1 MAAYVNLLSLQLL
14 THGRRSDEQP
24 EVDAPDHGQDRW
36 TIRSAGHPG
45 RRPYGRPITRQTALL
60 APRAL
65 QKDRRG
71 EPLDTRPTVRHITRL
86 RSRFCRHRNPIV
98 SVDAKKRE
106 LLGNFKNAGRKWQ
119 RIPTPLTA
127 VLCSSSSVT
136 RPPPLPS
143 LLPLVAPGG
152 CRRYPNAKHLPI
164 LADTGGSNSATHG
177 GWKDQLQQ
185 RLCDRL
191 GLTVTVAHYPTGA
204 SKYNPIDAACSVKSA
219 RTGPPSLSPATARS
233 SV

>member
-1 MAAYVNLLSLQLL
+1 MSSLRWTHQTTAKIAGQLDRLGIRIGARTVARLLDKLHFSLRLHCKKIAAGNRSTRDQQSATLPGCAVDSVVTAIPSSVSMPRSGNCRAISRMPA
-14 THGRRSDEQP
+14 GSGSASPRRSP
-24 EVDAPDHGQDRW
+24 
-36 TIRSAGHPG
+36 
-45 RRPYGRPITRQTALL
+45 
-60 APRAL
+60 
-65 QKDRRG
+65 
-71 EPLDTRPTVRHITRL
+71 
-86 RSRFCRHRNPIV
+86 RFCVRRRQSRDLRLCRHFCRWWR
-98 SVDAKKRE
+98 RE
-106 LLGNFKNAGRKWQ
+106 
-119 RIPTPLTA
+119 
-127 VLCSSSSVT
+127 
-136 RPPPLPS
+136 
-143 LLPLVAPGG
+143 G

-191 GLTVTVAHYPTGA
+191 GLTVTVVHYPTGA